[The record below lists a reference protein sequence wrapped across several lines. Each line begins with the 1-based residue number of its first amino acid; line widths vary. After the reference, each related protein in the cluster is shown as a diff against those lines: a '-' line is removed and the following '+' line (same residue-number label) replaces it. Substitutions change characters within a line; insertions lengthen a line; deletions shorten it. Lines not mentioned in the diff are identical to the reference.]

1 MDMLRAHLWISGRV
15 QGVFF
20 RSTTSQEAQ
29 RLGVYGWVK
38 NCLDRRVEA
47 VLEGE
52 QAAVERLIAWCRRGP
67 SFAKVQEV
75 HIEWEDFQG
84 EFSAFYVRGW

>member
-20 RSTTSQEAQ
+20 RSKTSQEAQ
-29 RLGVYGWVK
+29 RLGVSGWVK
-38 NCLDRRVEA
+38 NCPDRRVEA

-52 QAAVERLIAWCRRGP
+52 RAAVERLIAWCRHGP
-67 SFAKVQEV
+67 AFAKVQEV
-75 HIEWEDFQG
+75 QIEWEDFQG
-84 EFSAFYVRGW
+84 EFSSFNIRGW

>member
-1 MDMLRAHLWISGRV
+1 MDMLRAHLWIGGRV

-20 RSTTSQEAQ
+20 RSTTSQKAQ

-38 NCLDRRVEA
+38 NCPDRRVEA

-52 QAAVERLIAWCRRGP
+52 RAAVEKLISWCRHGP
-67 SFAKVQEV
+67 AFAKVQEV
-75 HIEWEDFQG
+75 QIEWEDFQG
-84 EFSAFYVRGW
+84 EFSAFNVRGW